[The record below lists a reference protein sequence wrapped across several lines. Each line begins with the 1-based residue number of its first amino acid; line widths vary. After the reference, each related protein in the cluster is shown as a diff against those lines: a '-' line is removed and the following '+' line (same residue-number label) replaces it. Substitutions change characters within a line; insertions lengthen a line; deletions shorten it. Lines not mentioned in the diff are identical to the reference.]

1 MTTAKQKRKVE
12 RVLHEYKTGTLKSR
26 SGRKVKSRQQS
37 NQPSKQQSKVTV
49 VLAFR
54 IHVPEVCGNDRIR

>member
-26 SGRKVKSRQQS
+26 SGRKVKSRQQAIAIALS
-37 NQPSKQQSKVTV
+37 ESGQSRRKK
-49 VLAFR
+49 R
-54 IHVPEVCGNDRIR
+54 GKKKR

>member
-26 SGRKVKSRQQS
+26 SGRKVKSRQQAIAIALS
-37 NQPSKQQSKVTV
+37 ESGQSRRKKRGKK
-49 VLAFR
+49 AR
-54 IHVPEVCGNDRIR
+54 

>member
-26 SGRKVKSRQQS
+26 SGRKVKSRQQAIAIALS
-37 NQPSKQQSKVTV
+37 ESGQSRKKKRGKK
-49 VLAFR
+49 AR
-54 IHVPEVCGNDRIR
+54 